1 MIADG
6 TVADAS
12 ADAGAAVAQAADLTA
27 ALMTSD
33 AELTMKISVVYHFF
47 GFLWVLNFVQ
57 LVAWLVMSGAV
68 CWWYFLR
75 KDDAHKTRIP
85 ILRSLGR
92 TMKYHLGSA
101 AFAALIIAIC
111 QFLRAVMEY
120 VDRQTRLY
128 QDKNKVLK
136 LIMKCAKCAM
146 WCIEK
151 TVRFISAYG
160 LVFVAL
166 EGRNFCGA
174 CFSTFKFIVANPVQV
189 GVNTVVTKLLI
200 LLSIGTIPVSCGIAT
215 FVVLEQRGIRNP
227 MYSVFMAV
235 LLGDRRDERVH
246 GGLRVRDH
254 LDLRLLLQG
263 PEGARRRAH
272 VAVAPL
278 RLRPAAALPE
288 DRRRRQARHQRHA
301 QKAHRRQGRRRRECA
316 RLMMM
321 AARPRPRAKIRRPVH
336 WFPPRHTSRT
346 SRHASKA
353 LYTRADFVG
362 AAASSEEAPR
372 LVNALSLR
380 HTRGSP
386 AEPLASPAESPTA
399 SLPWT
404 LPSAESSS
412 LPEPAAA
419 RGRR

>member
-75 KDDAHKTRIP
+75 KDETHKTRIP

-235 LLGDRRDERVH
+235 LLAIV
-246 GGLRVRDH
+246 VTN
-254 LDLRLLLQG
+254 
-263 PEGARRRAH
+263 ACM
-272 VAVAPL
+272 AVF
-278 RLRPAAALPE
+278 
-288 DRRRRQARHQRHA
+288 
-301 QKAHRRQGRRRRECA
+301 ECA
-316 RLMMM
+316 ITSIFVCCFKDKAQYDSKYMSARLAKAFGIDT
-321 AARPRPRAKIRRPVH
+321 AAKKKLEEE
-336 WFPPRHTSRT
+336 
-346 SRHASKA
+346 KA
-353 LYTRADFVG
+353 EKLV
-362 AAASSEEAPR
+362 AA
-372 LVNALSLR
+372 
-380 HTRGSP
+380 
-386 AEPLASPAESPTA
+386 
-399 SLPWT
+399 
-404 LPSAESSS
+404 
-412 LPEPAAA
+412 
-419 RGRR
+419 